1 METQL
6 DACFMQSIE
15 PESVGWDSAGLNRAV
30 EFAEECLTAQLVI
43 CHRQGLL
50 AEVIFDSSPVDVYAV
65 QKGLL
70 FLLIAIAEEK
80 CLLEISDPVN
90 HHLDPQWTGLS
101 PWKEAGLTI
110 EILLAMTTGMDDELR
125 PKGTPGETWRYN
137 NTAYNYLKKILT
149 IQSAMNLQELTRGW
163 LLEPLLMTDTRWV
176 DRSTKLPDGTPV
188 TGLLSTARDL
198 SRLGMM
204 VLNGGDGIVPQH
216 YIDMMS
222 RPGSKEN
229 PAWGLCWWN
238 NNQDTFRVPMREHK
252 VYSGRL
258 IPAAPT
264 DLIAARG
271 AQENYLFV
279 VPGCDLVVARTT
291 RAATRDEEVSTTPR
305 FEREFWSL
313 LMQARL

>member
-1 METQL
+1 M
-6 DACFMQSIE
+6 
-15 PESVGWDSAGLNRAV
+15 GWDSTGLNRAV

-43 CHRQGLL
+43 CHRRGLL
-50 AEVIFDSSPVDVYAV
+50 AEVIFDPSPVDVYAV

-80 CLLEISDPVN
+80 YLLEISDPIN
-90 HHLDPQWTGLS
+90 HHLDPEWTGLS
-101 PWKEAGLTI
+101 PWKEASLTI
-110 EILLAMTTGMDDELR
+110 ETLLAMTTGMDDGLK
-125 PKGTPGETWRYN
+125 PKGIPGETWRYN

-149 IQSAMNLQELTRGW
+149 IQSAMGLEELTRLW
-163 LLEPLLMTDTRWV
+163 LLEPLAMTETRWIEREV
-176 DRSTKLPDGTPV
+176 KLPDGTPV

-204 VLNGGDGIVPQH
+204 VLNDGDGIIPKH
-216 YIDMMS
+216 YLELMS

-238 NNQDTFRVPMREHK
+238 NNSETFRVPMREDK
-252 VYSGRL
+252 VYTGPL
-258 IPAAPT
+258 VPTAPA

-271 AQENYLFV
+271 ARGNYLFV
-279 VPGCDLVVARTT
+279 VPSCDLVVARTT
-291 RAATRDEEVSTTPR
+291 RPATVEPPGRTIPG

-313 LMQARL
+313 LMQARLS